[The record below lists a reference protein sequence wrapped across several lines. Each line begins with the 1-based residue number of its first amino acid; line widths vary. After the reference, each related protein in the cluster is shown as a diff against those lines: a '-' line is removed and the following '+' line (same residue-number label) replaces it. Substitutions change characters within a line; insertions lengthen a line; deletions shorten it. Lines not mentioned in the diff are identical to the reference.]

1 LTRRFV
7 VITLYSMATID
18 RLRQRL
24 TTAFAPSRLDIYD
37 ESHRHAGHRGWRPG
51 GGTHFQVT
59 IVSAAFAGQSR
70 VARQRAVYDV
80 LAEELATGVHALSLT
95 ALTPVEALSQGQG

>member
-1 LTRRFV
+1 
-7 VITLYSMATID
+7 MATID

-37 ESHRHAGHRGWRPG
+37 ESHRHAGHAGSRPG
-51 GGTHFQVT
+51 GGTHFRVT
-59 IVSAAFAGQSR
+59 IVSAAFTGQSR
-70 VARQRAVYDV
+70 VGRQRAVYDA

-95 ALTPVEALSQGQG
+95 ALTPVEAASRGLG

>member
-1 LTRRFV
+1 
-7 VITLYSMATID
+7 MATID

-24 TTAFAPSRLDIYD
+24 TAAFAPLRLDIYD
-37 ESHRHAGHRGWRPG
+37 ESHHHAGHSGSRPG

-70 VARQRAVYDV
+70 VARQRAVYDA
-80 LAEELATGVHALSLT
+80 LAQELATDIHALSLT
-95 ALTPVEALSQGQG
+95 ALTPVEAVSQGHG

>member
-1 LTRRFV
+1 
-7 VITLYSMATID
+7 MATID

-24 TTAFAPSRLDIYD
+24 TRAFAPLRLDIYD
-37 ESHRHAGHRGWRPG
+37 ESHRHAGHAESRPG

-70 VARQRAVYDV
+70 VARQRAVYEV

-95 ALTPVEALSQGQG
+95 TLTPLEAASQGRG